1 MATYTYQ
8 FNITPVNDAPTAV
21 NDVRSTSEDT
31 PVNWNLR
38 SNDFDIDG
46 TGETLTDNTWTQP
59 TNGIVTQSGI
69 FLNYAPTLNYCGADT
84 FNYTI
89 KDQNNAVSNTGTV
102 SITVTCVNDAPVVVN
117 DTGSIAQSGSGF
129 IAVLANDTDPD
140 IGDTKTISGYTLPSN
155 GSIIKTATGFTY
167 TANSTFCGVDIFAY
181 RITDTA

>member
-1 MATYTYQ
+1 MTDNGGLTSVATYTYQ

-46 TGETLTDNTWTQP
+46 TGETLTHNTWTQP

-69 FLNYAPTLNYCGADT
+69 FLNYAPTLNYCGADA
-84 FNYTI
+84 FDYTI

-102 SITVTCVNDAPVVVN
+102 SVTVTCVNDAPVVVN
-117 DTGSIAQSGSGF
+117 DTGSIAQ
-129 IAVLANDTDPD
+129 
-140 IGDTKTISGYTLPSN
+140 
-155 GSIIKTATGFTY
+155 
-167 TANSTFCGVDIFAY
+167 
-181 RITDTA
+181 